1 MNWEKIRLKDCC
13 ISIADGDHQPPPKS
27 EKGIPFVTIA
37 NIVNNQFD
45 FTNSMFVPNSYYEK
59 LDGKRK
65 AQKGDILYSVVGSFG
80 IPVLIKEDRPFVFQ
94 RHIAILRP
102 SENIDARFLYYTML
116 SRDFYMKADAAA
128 IGAAQRTVSL
138 TALRNIEITVPS
150 IETQRR
156 IADILSAY
164 DNLIENNQKQIKLL
178 EETAQRLY
186 KEWFVDL
193 HFPGYE
199 HTKIVDGVPEGWD
212 NVPLKKVVS
221 YEIGG
226 GWGEDI
232 ITGKSEC
239 PGFVIRGTD
248 IDGIKRGELSS
259 IPYRF
264 HSQGN
269 LTSRKLQD
277 GDIIFEVS
285 GGSKNTGVAK
295 TLLITKSLLEMWKD
309 PVICASF
316 CKLMRFD
323 KPQIAQYIYDS
334 LQYWRAIGE
343 TEEYEKKSASSII
356 NYRWKDFLEQ
366 KYVLIP
372 EQEIL
377 QKYYAMSSSLYKQ
390 AVIYAITISRATLSR
405 DHLLPRLMSMEVK
418 C

>member
-1 MNWEKIRLKDCC
+1 MSWEKIKLKDCC
-13 ISIADGDHQPPPKS
+13 ISIADGDHQPAPKS
-27 EKGIPFVTIA
+27 EQGIKFIKIKDIRNNTISFSEA
-37 NIVNNQFD
+37 L
-45 FTNSMFVPNSYYEK
+45 FVPVEYYRK
-59 LDGKRK
+59 LQSDRK
-65 AQKGDILYSVVGSFG
+65 PQRNDVLYSVVGSFG
-80 IPVLIKEDRPFVFQ
+80 LSAFVNTDDSFCFE
-94 RHIAILRP
+94 RNIALLRP
-102 SENIDARFLYYTML
+102 KNNIIPKFLYYAV
-116 SRDFYMKADAAA
+116 SAPDFYNQANNAA
-128 IGAAQRTVSL
+128 IGAAQKLISL
-138 TALRNIEITVPS
+138 TRLKEMMIPYPPIKK
-150 IETQRR
+150 QQR

-164 DNLIENNQKQIKLL
+164 DDLIENHQKQIKLL
-178 EETAQRLY
+178 EEAAQRLY

-193 HFPGYE
+193 RFPGYE

-226 GWGEDI
+226 GWGEDV
-232 ITGKSEC
+232 ITGKSDY

-248 IDGIKRGELSS
+248 IDGIKRGELLS

-264 HSQGN
+264 HAHGN
-269 LTSRKLQD
+269 LASRKLQD
-277 GDIIFEVS
+277 GDIVFVVS

-295 TLLITKSLLEMWKD
+295 TLLITRSLLEMWKD

-372 EQEIL
+372 DQEIL

-405 DHLLPRLMSMEVK
+405 DHLLPRLMSREVEV
-418 C
+418 

>member
-1 MNWEKIRLKDCC
+1 MSWEKIKLKDCC
-13 ISIADGDHQPPPKS
+13 ISIADGDHQPAPKS
-27 EKGIPFVTIA
+27 EQGIKFIKIKDIRNNTISFSEA
-37 NIVNNQFD
+37 L
-45 FTNSMFVPNSYYEK
+45 FVPVEYYRK
-59 LDGKRK
+59 LQSDRK
-65 AQKGDILYSVVGSFG
+65 PQRNDVLYSVVGSFG
-80 IPVLIKEDRPFVFQ
+80 LSAFVNTDDSFCFE
-94 RHIAILRP
+94 RNIALLRP
-102 SENIDARFLYYTML
+102 KNNIIPKFLYYAV
-116 SRDFYMKADAAA
+116 SAPDFYNQANNAA
-128 IGAAQRTVSL
+128 IGAAQKLISL
-138 TALRNIEITVPS
+138 TRLKEMMIPYPPIKK
-150 IETQRR
+150 QQR

-164 DNLIENNQKQIKLL
+164 DDLIENHQKQIKLL
-178 EETAQRLY
+178 EEAAQRLY

-193 HFPGYE
+193 RFPGYE

-226 GWGEDI
+226 GWGEDV
-232 ITGKSEC
+232 ITGKSDY

-248 IDGIKRGELSS
+248 IDGIKRGELLS

-264 HSQGN
+264 HAQGN
-269 LTSRKLQD
+269 LASRKLQD
-277 GDIIFEVS
+277 GDIVFEVS

-295 TLLITKSLLEMWKD
+295 TLLITRSLLEMWKD

-334 LQYWRAIGE
+334 LQYWRAVGE

-372 EQEIL
+372 DQEML

-405 DHLLPRLMSMEVK
+405 DHLLPRLMSREVEV
-418 C
+418 